1 MATNL
6 SSWED
11 ESLRER
17 RMGDECFKEERGWAE
32 ELRAY
37 LHPWQEGN
45 TFFDEKGNQCSS
57 LRDFSEGHVRYSA
70 AQE

>member
-11 ESLRER
+11 ESLKEK
-17 RMGDECFKEERGWAE
+17 MGDECFKEKRGWAE

-45 TFFDEKGNQCSS
+45 TFLMQRKTSVQVLETFLKVTSRC
-57 LRDFSEGHVRYSA
+57 SA